1 MKRRRFQDERGAAAV
16 EFSLVVILLLSI
28 IFGII
33 EFGVLMYDK
42 HVLTNAS
49 REGARAGV
57 VLRIPRLPDADIE
70 DIVRGY
76 AQEHM
81 VTFGASRDLD
91 FGPWPDAGPDDP
103 QFWIT
108 PSQVDRVGSLFGD
121 DLVVTVKYEFDFLI
135 LSMLGLGPIPLTAET
150 HMRME

>member
-1 MKRRRFQDERGAAAV
+1 MWRDGMTRKKNQDEKGAATV
-16 EFSLVVILLLSI
+16 EFAIVAVLLFSL

-57 VLRIPRLPDADIE
+57 VMQIPRLTEADIRTVV
-70 DIVRGY
+70 DKY
-76 AQEHM
+76 AKAHM
-81 VTFGASRDLD
+81 VTFGSSND
-91 FGPWPDAGPDDP
+91 PITNVTWEDDP
-103 QFWIT
+103 PNGT
-108 PSQVDRVGSLFGD
+108 SFGT
-121 DLVVTVKYEFDFLI
+121 DLEVNVTYSFDFLF
-135 LSMLGLGPIPLTAET
+135 LSMFGLGPIPLSAET